1 MNKDNFTKKDIV
13 DDLSKN
19 TGFSTNYSKKII
31 NDFIFFLSEE
41 IKNNGLNLKNI
52 GSFKLINK
60 NERLGRNPK
69 TNEKFIISSRKS
81 ISFTASKKILDI
93 LNKNK

>member
-1 MNKDNFTKKDIV
+1 MSKDNFTKKNIV
-13 DDLSKN
+13 NDLTEN

-31 NDFIFFLSEE
+31 NDFIFIISEE
-41 IKNNGLNLKNI
+41 IKNNNFNLKNI
-52 GSFKLINK
+52 GSFKLIDK

-81 ISFTASKKILDI
+81 ISFTASKKILNI